1 MICNFDFAPSRT
13 KQSASELFAT
23 NGFSE
28 SQDNELG
35 EVALAKY
42 AFKWDKLCPFFVS
55 CFPAD
60 RSEFSK
66 STMITSHQLIMQD
79 RAFTVG
85 PAIFSRLLDYFEIE
99 GDILQTHLSSPRSI
113 AYLAALHRSSCR
125 VNNIIVFGGGAR
137 LNEYHEYMATLGIDN
152 IQIRSERFNHASIQ
166 SIQAGNVVGIF
177 LTPSNSYSAVS
188 DPIDLICN
196 RGGDLSMLQL
206 LTESEMSEV
215 GEQRVSKILTEQR
228 QSLRL
233 AMSQPQVFVREKN

>member
-1 MICNFDFAPSRT
+1 M
-13 KQSASELFAT
+13 KQSANELFAT

-28 SQDNELG
+28 SQDNEFG
-35 EVALAKY
+35 EVPLTRC

-55 CFPAD
+55 CFPSD

-85 PAIFSRLLDYFEIE
+85 PAIFSRLLDYFEID
-99 GDILQTHLSSPRSI
+99 GDIVQTHLSSPRSI
-113 AYLAALHRSSCR
+113 AYLAALHRFNCR
-125 VNNIIVFGGGAR
+125 VNNIIVFGAGAR
-137 LNEYHEYMATLGIDN
+137 INEYHEYMCTLGVDN
-152 IQIRSERFNHASIQ
+152 IQIRPEHFNHTSIQ
-166 SIQAGNVVGIF
+166 SIHLGNVVGIF

-215 GEQRVSKILTEQR
+215 GEKRVSKILTQQR

-233 AMSQPQVFVREKN
+233 AMSQPQVFVREGEREGEKDN